1 MNNPKPVAT
10 SEARD
15 VWLDQGHLRRG
26 GGSGST
32 YVEATPCRAGRRVRM
47 GTRTQPI
54 ARLKSRVLELSIIVS
69 THPFW
74 TSVEGGLGD
83 ADMPLK
89 HAY

>member
-1 MNNPKPVAT
+1 
-10 SEARD
+10 
-15 VWLDQGHLRRG
+15 
-26 GGSGST
+26 
-32 YVEATPCRAGRRVRM
+32 M